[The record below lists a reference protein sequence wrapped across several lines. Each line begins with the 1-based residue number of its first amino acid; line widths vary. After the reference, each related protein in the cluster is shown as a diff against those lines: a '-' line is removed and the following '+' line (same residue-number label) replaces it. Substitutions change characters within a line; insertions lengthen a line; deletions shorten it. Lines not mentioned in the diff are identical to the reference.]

1 MVTQVDVANWVA
13 SMGADLSYNTING
26 YRSAVSK
33 WIRDETL
40 CEAGNPA
47 NRPAVELVLQG
58 IKRAQAPARARERL
72 AGGRPTPLTPK
83 LLEAMRST
91 LRPPG
96 ATPQQLMEWAALTLG
111 VHGLLRPSEFLGRY
125 KHMDRALVRDQCFFY
140 DALGRGMELSSPLTP
155 ASLQVDLLI
164 TKADQSGANPR
175 VVIDSARAVADVWE
189 WVQFKRPWF
198 AETPGVFH
206 ITGRSA
212 LSVAQLQ
219 RTLEAA
225 ARSLHLTGVHFTGR
239 SLRRGGATG
248 ALLAGETAAQVQGRG
263 RWRTARMVGVYTD
276 SRDFNELA
284 AVMAA
289 TAAASASAASR

>member
-1 MVTQVDVANWVA
+1 MTPAQVANWVA
-13 SMGADLSYNTING
+13 SMGATLSYNTING

-40 CEAGNPA
+40 CEGGRNPA
-47 NRPAVELVLQG
+47 NSAGVELVLQG

-83 LLEAMRST
+83 LLEAMRGV
-91 LRPPG
+91 LRPAG
-96 ATPQQLMEWAALTLG
+96 ATPQQIMEWAALSLG

-125 KHMDRALVRDQCFFY
+125 RLEDRALMRDQCFFF
-140 DALGRGMELSSPLTP
+140 DAMGRAMELSSAQTP
-155 ASLQVDLLI
+155 TQLHVDLLI
-164 TKADQSGANPR
+164 TKADQVGANAR
-175 VVIDSARAVADVWE
+175 VEIRDARAAADVWE
-189 WVQFKRPWF
+189 WIQTKRPHF
-198 AETPGVFH
+198 SETPGVFH

-212 LSVAQLQ
+212 LSVARLT

-225 ARSLHLTGVHFTGR
+225 AAALHLTGVKFSGR

-248 ALLAGETAAQVQGRG
+248 ALLAGAAPAEVQARG
-263 RWRTARMVGVYTD
+263 RWRTARMVQVYTD

-284 AVMAA
+284 AV
-289 TAAASASAASR
+289 SAASGAVPSSSASR